1 MTSCHPLREAL
12 DGGIRYLLTAHDVR
26 EQREVHTREIGL
38 SYIVVGFHAQIT
50 HAALAFVYAAFADAR
65 RPPAAGTQLSDH
77 CGCAATLSSALVILH
92 SPREHSRVAAGA
104 VLGKSIFDPYQTAS
118 SVFRYGLAASTS
130 DTLEDFGKVRKSA
143 AHTVPLLRHQ
153 NRAPPKV

>member
-1 MTSCHPLREAL
+1 LTSCKPLREAL
-12 DGGIRYLLTAHDVR
+12 DGGIRHLPTARDVH
-26 EQREVHTREIGL
+26 EQREVHTSEIGL

-65 RPPAAGTQLSDH
+65 RPPAAGTQLSEH
-77 CGCAATLSSALVILH
+77 CAATLSSALVILH

-104 VLGKSIFDPYQTAS
+104 VLGKSIFDPNQTAS